1 MRWGPDPW
9 VAFVRRTSFA
19 CHVRVDECGVEA
31 VRSPVLAR
39 VDLGKQKGLVLA
51 ELRVPEPLVL
61 IAVRL
66 LGILR
71 MLLVQQRFKG
81 CAISDT

>member
-1 MRWGPDPW
+1 MARKPGQSMRWGPDPW

-31 VRSPVLAR
+31 VRSPVLSR
-39 VDLGKQKGLVLA
+39 VDLCEQKGLVLP

-61 IAVRL
+61 IAVRQ
-66 LGILR
+66 LR
-71 MLLVQQRFKG
+71 LQHTPG
-81 CAISDT
+81 P